1 MDLLGI
7 RDRAKDEAK
16 RTYLT
21 ARTMVLEPEIKQLQ
35 TTERGKAA
43 ERKQKLGS
51 MGERLCYGMNGI
63 MISKIILKMQRG
75 TVAGL
80 DCSELTTK
88 ITWPRS

>member
-7 RDRAKDEAK
+7 RDRAKDGAK
-16 RTYLT
+16 RTYST
-21 ARTMVLEPEIKQLQ
+21 ARTMVLEPEIKQMQ

-43 ERKQKLGS
+43 ERKQKLG
-51 MGERLCYGMNGI
+51 EYGRKI
-63 MISKIILKMQRG
+63 VLWDEWHMISKIVLKMQRG

-80 DCSELTTK
+80 ECSELTTK